1 MENPDVVF
9 EVLMTQKDYPVD
21 NEKIKKETTEI
32 SFSYK
37 NYSREKDDG
46 ESAMDLIEILTAKE
60 NKFDMNINDTSIKGL
75 N

>member
-32 SFSYK
+32 SF
-37 NYSREKDDG
+37 
-46 ESAMDLIEILTAKE
+46 LIKI
-60 NKFDMNINDTSIKGL
+60 I
-75 N
+75 